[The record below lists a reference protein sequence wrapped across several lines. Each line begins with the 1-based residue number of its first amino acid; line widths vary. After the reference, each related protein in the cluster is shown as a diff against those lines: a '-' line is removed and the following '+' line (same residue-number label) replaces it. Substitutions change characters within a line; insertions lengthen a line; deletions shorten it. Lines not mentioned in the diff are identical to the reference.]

1 MHFKGN
7 HDKWIKVLQLAH
19 TRLVHNLHSYV
30 CVLCPHWKPHVAHV
44 ALCLLRWSAYLSKQ
58 TPASSLTR
66 LPCKRPQRATL
77 YLC

>member
-30 CVLCPHWKPHVAHV
+30 CVC
-44 ALCLLRWSAYLSKQ
+44 ALTENLMW
-58 TPASSLTR
+58 P
-66 LPCKRPQRATL
+66 TL
-77 YLC
+77 HCVCSGGQHT